1 MLQLSANN
9 LFSLVYGCVTRHCK
23 IVMLI
28 LWNGFQSMTPKNLMT
43 AFKIFLGIWSALTIF
58 LKALV
63 KLFAVIDQNPFHNIN
78 ITILKVQLWNPC
90 NSEKCRFK
98 QFRFPCTKLYHY
110 TGHCARERLLPHIWF
125 YQIKKWTDW
134 QLIFM
139 HIILFTANGSIYF
152 MIVIFLTIE
161 LWEVRSILFV
171 SKMMSSPVSF

>member
-63 KLFAVIDQNPFHNIN
+63 KLF
-78 ITILKVQLWNPC
+78 WNPC

-125 YQIKKWTDW
+125 YQIKNWTDW